1 MEKQKLSFIYASLVV
16 LFWSTIPTAFK
27 LTLKHID
34 VLPLLFYTSFVSTVI
49 FFLFLLFS
57 KKLHLLKSF
66 TQRDYLN
73 SALLGFLNPFLYYC
87 VIFKSYTLLPAQQ
100 AQPLNFVWPITLVL
114 LSIPLLKQ
122 KIRAMD
128 IVAILISFF
137 GVFIISTR
145 GDIFGFEVDSPAG
158 VTLALSSTIIWS
170 LFWIYNVRDKRDEA
184 ARLFVNFAFG
194 FAFISAAMLL
204 SGKIEFPNTKGL
216 LGAIYIGLFE
226 MGITFLLW
234 LKALK
239 LSKTTAHI
247 TNLIY
252 LTPFMSLI
260 VVRFVLGEVILS
272 ASVVGLCFIVG
283 GIILQRLKFQF
294 MR

>member
-1 MEKQKLSFIYASLVV
+1 MEKQKLSFIYAALVV
-16 LFWSTIPTAFK
+16 LFWSTIPSAFK
-27 LTLKHID
+27 ISLRHLNVI
-34 VLPLLFYTSFVSTVI
+34 PLLFYATFFSTI
-49 FFLFLLFS
+49 TFFLFLLFS

-66 TQRDYLN
+66 SKKDYLN
-73 SALLGFLNPFLYYC
+73 SALLGLLNPFLYYC

-114 LSIPLLKQ
+114 LSIPLLWQNIKA
-122 KIRAMD
+122 RD
-128 IVAILISFF
+128 IIAIFISFF

-158 VTLALSSTIIWS
+158 VALALGSTIIWS
-170 LFWIYNVRDKRDEA
+170 LFWIYNVRDKKDET
-184 ARLFVNFAFG
+184 ARLFLNFAFG

-204 SGKIEFPNTKGL
+204 SGKIEIPNTKGL
-216 LGAIYIGLFE
+216 LGAAYIGLFE

-252 LTPFMSLI
+252 LTPFLSLI
-260 VVRFVLGEVILS
+260 VVRFAIGEVILP
-272 ASVVGLCFIVG
+272 ASVVGLFFIVG
-283 GIILQRLKFQF
+283 GIILQRL
-294 MR
+294 

>member
-1 MEKQKLSFIYASLVV
+1 LPAFMEKQKLSFIYASLVV
-16 LFWSTIPTAFK
+16 LFWSTISTAFK

-34 VLPLLFYTSFVSTVI
+34 VLPLLFYTSFVSTFI
-49 FFLFLLFS
+49 FFLFLLCS

-66 TQRDYLN
+66 TKRDYLN
-73 SALLGFLNPFLYYC
+73 SALLGLMNPFLYYC

-100 AQPLNFVWPITLVL
+100 ANPLNFVWPITLVL
-114 LSIPLLKQ
+114 LSIPLLRQ
-122 KIRAMD
+122 KIKARD
-128 IVAILISFF
+128 IIAIFISFF

-158 VTLALSSTIIWS
+158 VALALGSTIIWS
-170 LFWIYNVRDKRDEA
+170 LFWIYNVRDKHDET
-184 ARLFVNFAFG
+184 ARLFLNFVFG

-204 SGKIEFPNTKGL
+204 SGKIEIPDTKGL
-216 LGAIYIGLFE
+216 LGAAYIGLFE

-252 LTPFMSLI
+252 LTPFLSLI
-260 VVRFVLGEVILS
+260 VVHFVLGEVILF
-272 ASVVGLCFIVG
+272 ASIVGLFFIVG
-283 GIILQRLKFQF
+283 GIILQRL
-294 MR
+294 